1 MQVSVENT
9 SGLERRLTVQLPGQ
23 EIQDKI
29 NAKLRELSKT
39 VRIKGFRPG
48 RVPMS
53 IVKQRYGQ
61 QATADIQNE
70 AIQTGLQ
77 QAIQDENLRPASMP
91 RLEAE
96 PANNDEGDL
105 EFVALVEVYPEI
117 DTLDVSTMSIE
128 RPEAEVS
135 EEDVDDMISTLREQR
150 IEWSEVE
157 REIKKGD
164 KVLVEYV
171 AKTEEGRV
179 PAEGKQQL
187 SIIMGDSSFE
197 DMEKAIKKLSAGD
210 KTKVE
215 LIFPEGFRDPGLAGK
230 KADAKLKVLTVE
242 KGTKPKVDKE
252 FIKSFGIEDGKKE
265 SFHIEIRNNLER
277 ELKQATS
284 TLLKA
289 NLIEQLIKATP
300 DMEVPEAV
308 VRQEASTMA
317 AQMVQSQGQELPPE
331 MMAKLVEPFMEQAEG
346 RVRAGLLLGEL
357 AHQNEIRIDANR
369 VREAIEQAA
378 STYEE
383 PAEVVQLYYN
393 NERLM
398 QQVESSVLEEQVVDW
413 VLENAK
419 VSPQEV
425 KFQDVITAATAK
437 AQA

>member
-53 IVKQRYGQ
+53 IVKQRFGA
-61 QATADIQNE
+61 QATNEIQNE
-70 AIQTGLQ
+70 AIQAGLQ
-77 QAIQDENLRPASMP
+77 QAIQQENLRPASMP
-91 RLEAE
+91 RLDGEL
-96 PANNDEGDL
+96 ANNDDGDL
-105 EFVALVEVYPEI
+105 EFIALVEVYPEI
-117 DTLDVSTMSIE
+117 DTLDVSSMTIE
-128 RPEAEVS
+128 RPETEVS
-135 EEDVDDMISTLREQR
+135 EDDVDDMIGTLREQR
-150 IEWSEVE
+150 MEWNDVE

-179 PAEGKQQL
+179 PAKGKQQL
-187 SIIMGDSSFE
+187 SIIMGNSSFE
-197 DMEKAIKKLSAGD
+197 EMEKAIKKLSAGD
-210 KTKVE
+210 KTKLE
-215 LIFPEGFRDPGLAGK
+215 LSFPDAFRDPALAGK
-230 KADAKLKVLTVE
+230 TAKTKLNVVTVQ
-242 KGTKPKVDKE
+242 KGSKPKVDKE
-252 FIKSFGIEDGKKE
+252 FIKSFGIEDGKKD
-265 SFHIEIRNNLER
+265 SFQTEIRNNLER

-284 TLLKA
+284 TMLKA

-308 VRQEASTMA
+308 VRQEASSMA

-419 VSPQEV
+419 VSPKEM

>member
-187 SIIMGDSSFE
+187 SIIMGNSSFE

-210 KTKVE
+210 KTKIE
-215 LIFPEGFRDPGLAGK
+215 LSFPEGFRDPELAGK

-308 VRQEASTMA
+308 VRQEASSMA

-383 PAEVVQLYYN
+383 PAEVVQLYYK